1 MSADADDITQLL
13 QQAELLIAQAQRA
26 LQDRPG
32 FFKAH
37 AADAGQQLHAL
48 RRDRGEALKADLSQR
63 LATADR
69 PALGTPVIEPDSAA
83 VFARRVRRRHRLV

>member
-1 MSADADDITQLL
+1 MSADADDITQLQ
-13 QQAELLIAQAQRA
+13 QQAERLIAQAQRA

-37 AADAGQQLHAL
+37 AADAGQRPQAL
-48 RRDRGEALKADLSQR
+48 RRERGDALKADLALR
-63 LATADR
+63 LAAADR
-69 PALGTPVIEPDSAA
+69 PAPGTPVIEPDSAA